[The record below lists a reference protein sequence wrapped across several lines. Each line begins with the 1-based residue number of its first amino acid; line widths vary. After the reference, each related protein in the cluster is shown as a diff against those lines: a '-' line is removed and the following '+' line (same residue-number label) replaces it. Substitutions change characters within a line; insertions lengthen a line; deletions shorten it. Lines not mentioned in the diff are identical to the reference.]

1 MVDTENWIVDS
12 SLIPGSKVACAVDEA
27 VAYIPAHQFS
37 GCKALDMSQLG
48 AHKAACEHTW
58 LILDCACSVAEAV
71 VRAIGSRW
79 PVRLGLLPVVFE
91 ALLKSTQKGT
101 QRMNASSNR
110 AADLMRCKL
119 LSEA

>member
-79 PVRLGLLPVVFE
+79 PVRLGLLPIVPEV
-91 ALLKSTQKGT
+91 LLKSTQKGMRIMEAT
-101 QRMNASSNR
+101 SNR
-110 AADLMRCKL
+110 TAVFGEL
-119 LSEA
+119 